1 MKDGDEVYIMMTN
14 KSPEWRRKN
23 KNRLFCAALSQMFQ
37 TNAGMCCQLAAV
49 GVMEKN
55 IVRYISSY
63 PGNHLG
69 PLRAA
74 VSTGIHFSPEQ

>member
-1 MKDGDEVYIMMTN
+1 ME
-14 KSPEWRRKN
+14 EEEQ
-23 KNRLFCAALSQMFQ
+23 NRQFCTASSQMSL

-55 IVRYISSY
+55 IVRCISSY
-63 PGNHLG
+63 LGNHLG

-74 VSTGIHFSPEQ
+74 VSTGIHFRQ